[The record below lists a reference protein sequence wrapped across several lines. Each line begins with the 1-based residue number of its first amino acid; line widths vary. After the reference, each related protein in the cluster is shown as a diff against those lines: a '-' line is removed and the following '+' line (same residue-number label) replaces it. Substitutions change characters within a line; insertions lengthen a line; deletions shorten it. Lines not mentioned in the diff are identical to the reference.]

1 MDVVAQ
7 LLDEHDRIR
16 TRLRSVRLAFETPTG
31 AGSPPPPLS
40 ALADTLR
47 EVDALLAHHAH
58 KEEEALFP
66 ALERRTGPVGPT
78 QVMRAE
84 HRAIHARGALV
95 RETLR
100 ELAEVEHPKID
111 AARAALH
118 RSLGEDLRPDTL
130 RAMVDD
136 LLQLIEVHF
145 MREERVLFP
154 MTGHLLSAADFE
166 EVASRMRALDGTVTA
181 EAPGHASPDARV

>member
-16 TRLRSVRLAFETPTG
+16 TRLRSVRLAFAAPAG
-31 AGSPPPPLS
+31 AGSPPP
-40 ALADTLR
+40 ALPTLAATLR
-47 EVDALLAHHAH
+47 DVDALLAHHAH

-66 ALERRTGPVGPT
+66 ALERRIGPVGPT

-111 AARAALH
+111 AAREALH
-118 RSLGEDLRPDTL
+118 RSLASNLRPDTL
-130 RAMVDD
+130 RAMVGD

-154 MTGHLLSAADFE
+154 MTEHLLSAADFE
-166 EVASRMRALDGTVTA
+166 EVGARMRALDDTGTA
-181 EAPGHASPDARV
+181 EAQGHASPGSPA